1 VEGLK
6 RKYLTLLSLTVL
18 AVTLVAVTQ
27 CFGVSIVTSSSE
39 GKGIPTYVK
48 EKLDKLRFYDE
59 GFHLELSR
67 RVVYHGAAEGDWRT
81 WLIGYGIPGNVIND
95 IIVDLG
101 YNTVTGTVAVTIAK
115 LAYNPISVYYNDVF
129 VATIPEFTGPAGE
142 PVAGVLW
149 LELT

>member
-1 VEGLK
+1 LK

-27 CFGVSIVTSSSE
+27 CFGVSTVTSSSG
-39 GKGIPTYVK
+39 GKGIPPYVK

-59 GFHLELSR
+59 GFQVELTGR
-67 RVVYHGAAEGDWRT
+67 MVYHDGTEGDWRT
-81 WLIGYGIPGNVIND
+81 WLVGYGIPGKVIND

-115 LAYNPISVYYNDVF
+115 LAYNPISVYYNDTF
-129 VATIPEFTGPAGE
+129 ITTIPGFTGPAGV
-142 PVAGVLW
+142 PVEGVLW
-149 LELT
+149 LVLT